1 VALLCTGS
9 ELRQPGETLGPGQIW
24 NANRFALLAAGVCGS
39 LNLTMPAI
47 FLRLLEKVRPA
58 ILADPPVSEFWR
70 FKS

>member
-1 VALLCTGS
+1 LIFEGEEEDC
-9 ELRQPGETLGPGQIW
+9 LR
-24 NANRFALLAAGVCGS
+24 RFALLAAGVCGS